1 VWEYL
6 YRYLLLCLTCNV
18 IERIF
23 GILKRCFR
31 LMVAAPEYVLETQA
45 KFPPALAAIHNFICV
60 HDLNDVSKEA
70 EKEAD
75 MQPWH
80 RRQLGDLGRGS
91 ISWRESQQAS
101 KRCDDIANV
110 MWRQYIAYTDVRDG
124 Q

>member
-1 VWEYL
+1 
-6 YRYLLLCLTCNV
+6 
-18 IERIF
+18 
-23 GILKRCFR
+23 
-31 LMVAAPEYVLETQA
+31 MVAAPEYVLETQA
-45 KFPPALAAIHNFICV
+45 KFPPALAAIHNFIRV

-75 MQPWH
+75 MQPRH
-80 RRQLGDLGRGS
+80 HRQLGDLGRGS

-110 MWRQYIAYTDVRDG
+110 MWRQYIAYTDARDG